1 MQFDESNIRN
11 LLIRAKEEG
20 VFSKAVAGFILPD
33 GTRRLVALD
42 TPENTVFDIASL
54 TKVCPTS
61 TLALSYI
68 LEGKLGIDEKV
79 CDYIP
84 ELQTNYR
91 DDVRI
96 FHLLTHSLDYRV
108 PMKTLRT
115 LPPEGILD
123 ALYTYQFEHAPGA
136 DFNYGNP
143 ASVLLGMILCRITGK
158 DLQQQGR
165 ERFFEPL
172 GMTRSGW
179 DPLTRDFNRIEKAEI
194 MPTEICAFR
203 NRKIQGEIH
212 DESAWVL
219 RKLFPVGSAGMFSCV
234 PDLLKF
240 VQMVL
245 NDGIIEDSQQGPCED
260 LPQEPRENLQQH
272 LPPALRQNE
281 RHESHE
287 DGKRRIAP
295 AGILE
300 MVSQNAF
307 ANPEFAALTRTMDSA
322 TRALA
327 CTALGWELNSTKF
340 MGTHASPRTFGKTG
354 FTGASIVADA
364 SAGAAVVLLSNFT
377 YPHREAN
384 ADRIHA
390 FRAAL
395 ADAFFG
401 GY

>member
-1 MQFDESNIRN
+1 MAFSESNIER
-11 LLIRAKEEG
+11 LLEQAESAG
-20 VFSKAVAGFILPD
+20 VFHKAVAGFILPD
-33 GTRRLVALD
+33 GSTRLVAFN

-61 TLALSYI
+61 TLALCYI
-68 LEGKLGIDEKV
+68 LEGKLHLDDRVI
-79 CDYIP
+79 DYIP

-91 DDVRI
+91 EDIRI

-115 LPPEGILD
+115 LPPEGILN
-123 ALYTYQFEHAPGA
+123 ALFTYQFEKAPGA

-143 ASVLLGMILCRITGK
+143 ASVLLGIILQRIAGK

-179 DPLTRDFNRIEKAEI
+179 DPLTREWNRIPLEEI
-194 MPTEICAFR
+194 APTEICSFR
-203 NRKIQGEIH
+203 GREIRGEIH

-219 RKLFPVGSAGMFSCV
+219 RKLYPVGSAGMFSCV

-240 VQMVL
+240 VKMVL
-245 NDGIIEDSQQGPCED
+245 NDGLGENAGG
-260 LPQEPRENLQQH
+260 EPVRV
-272 LPPALRQNE
+272 
-281 RHESHE
+281 
-287 DGKRRIAP
+287 AP

-300 MVSQNAF
+300 MVSNNAF
-307 ANPEFAALTRTMDSA
+307 DKTVG
-322 TRALA
+322 A
-327 CTALGWELNSTKF
+327 CTALGWELAQSKF
-340 MGTHASPRTFGKTG
+340 MGSRVSPRTFGKTG

-364 SAGAAVVLLSNFT
+364 IAGAAAVLLCDFT
-377 YPHREAN
+377 YPHREPN

-401 GY
+401 AL

>member
-1 MQFDESNIRN
+1 MHFDDYSIKKLLQQAESEN
-11 LLIRAKEEG
+11 
-20 VFSKAVAGFILPD
+20 VFHKAVAGFILPD
-33 GTRRLVALD
+33 GSVRTVALN

-68 LEGKLGIDEKV
+68 LESKLDIDTKV
-79 CDYIP
+79 VEFIP

-91 DDVRI
+91 EDIRI

-108 PMKTLRT
+108 PMKTLRE
-115 LPPEGILD
+115 LPPEGILN
-123 ALYTYQFEHAPGA
+123 ALYTYQFAKAPGE

-143 ASVLLGMILCRITGK
+143 ASVLLGIILQRLAGA

-179 DPLTRDFNRIEKAEI
+179 DPLSRDWNPVPKNEI
-194 MPTEICAFR
+194 APTEFCNFR
-203 NRKIQGEIH
+203 GREIQGEIH

-240 VQMVL
+240 VKMVL
-245 NDGIIEDSQQGPCED
+245 ND
-260 LPQEPRENLQQH
+260 EP
-272 LPPALRQNE
+272 
-281 RHESHE
+281 
-287 DGKRRIAP
+287 K
-295 AGILE
+295 GILDL
-300 MVSQNAF
+300 VSRNAF
-307 ANPEFAALTRTMDSA
+307 AREDAAKFMPA
-322 TRALA
+322 GAPAAEGA
-327 CTALGWELNSTKF
+327 CTALGWELAQSKF
-340 MGTHASPRTFGKTG
+340 MGSHISPRTFGKTG
-354 FTGASIVADA
+354 FTGASIVCDPI
-364 SAGAAVVLLSNFT
+364 AGAAVVLLSDFT
-377 YPHREAN
+377 YPHREPN

-390 FRAAL
+390 FRACL

-401 GY
+401 KL

>member
-1 MQFDESNIRN
+1 MYDENA
-11 LLIRAKEEG
+11 IRALLLKGQSEG
-20 VFSKAVAGFILPD
+20 VFHKAVAGFILPD
-33 GTRRLVALD
+33 GSTRLVALD
-42 TPENTVFDIASL
+42 TPENTLFDIASL

-68 LEGKLGIDEKV
+68 LEGKLKLDDRVIDF
-79 CDYIP
+79 IP

-91 DDVRI
+91 KDVRV

-115 LPPEGILD
+115 LPPEGILN
-123 ALYTYQFEHAPGA
+123 ALFTYQFEKAPGA

-143 ASVLLGMILCRITGK
+143 ASVLLGIILQRISGK

-179 DPLTRDFNRIEKAEI
+179 DPLTREWNRIPVEEI
-194 MPTEICAFR
+194 APTEICSFR
-203 NRKIQGEIH
+203 GREIRGEIH

-219 RKLFPVGSAGMFSCV
+219 RELYPVGSAGMFSCV

-240 VQMVL
+240 VKMVL
-245 NDGIIEDSQQGPCED
+245 NDGMATAP
-260 LPQEPRENLQQH
+260 
-272 LPPALRQNE
+272 
-281 RHESHE
+281 
-287 DGKRRIAP
+287 DGNAVRIAP
-295 AGILE
+295 AGILN
-300 MVSQNAF
+300 MVSHNAF
-307 ANPEFAALTRTMDSA
+307 TREDSA
-322 TRALA
+322 QFIPAGSADAASA
-327 CTALGWELNSTKF
+327 CTALGWELAQCKF
-340 MGTHASPRTFGKTG
+340 MGSRVSPHTFGKTG
-354 FTGASIVADA
+354 FTGASIVTDA
-364 SAGAAVVLLSNFT
+364 IAGAAAVLLCDFT
-377 YPHREAN
+377 YPHREPS

-401 GY
+401 AL

>member
-1 MQFDESNIRN
+1 MMFKKDVLTDLLRQAQAAGIFD
-11 LLIRAKEEG
+11 
-20 VFSKAVAGFILPD
+20 KAVAGFVLPD
-33 GTRRLVALD
+33 GTHEILTLN

-68 LEGKLGIDEKV
+68 LEGKLSVDTKV
-79 CDYIP
+79 IDYIP

-91 DDVRI
+91 DDIRV

-115 LPPEGILD
+115 LPAEGILN
-123 ALYTYQFEHAPGA
+123 ALYTYQFDKAPGA

-143 ASVLLGMILCRITGK
+143 ASVLLGIILQRLVGK

-165 ERFFEPL
+165 ERFFIPL

-179 DPLTRDFNRIEKAEI
+179 DPLTRDWNPIPKDEI
-194 MPTEICAFR
+194 SPTEICSFR
-203 NRKIQGEIH
+203 GREIQGEIH

-234 PDLLKF
+234 PDLLRF
-240 VQMVL
+240 VQMIM
-245 NDGIIEDSQQGPCED
+245 NDGAASNGKQVAPKGLLKMVCE
-260 LPQEPRENLQQH
+260 
-272 LPPALRQNE
+272 
-281 RHESHE
+281 
-287 DGKRRIAP
+287 
-295 AGILE
+295 
-300 MVSQNAF
+300 NAF
-307 ANPEFAALTRTMDSA
+307 EGNAARKYSTA
-322 TRALA
+322 TGA
-327 CTALGWELNSTKF
+327 CTALGWELNSEKF
-340 MGTHASPRTFGKTG
+340 MGMRVSPHTFGKTG
-354 FTGASIVADA
+354 FTGASIVAD
-364 SAGAAVVLLSNFT
+364 SEKGAAVVLLSNFT

-395 ADAFFG
+395 SDAFFG
-401 GY
+401 

>member
-1 MQFDESNIRN
+1 MQFDESVIKS
-11 LLIRAKEEG
+11 LLNRAKEEG

-33 GTRRLVALD
+33 GTQRLVALD

-68 LEGKLGIDEKV
+68 LEGSLHIDDKV
-79 CDYIP
+79 ADYIP

-203 NRKIQGEIH
+203 NREIQGEIH

-245 NDGIIEDSQQGPCED
+245 NDGIIEGSQSRAQAPHEPQQGPCED
-260 LPQEPRENLQQH
+260 LPQELREVN
-272 LPPALRQNE
+272 
-281 RHESHE
+281 
-287 DGKRRIAP
+287 GKRRIAP

-340 MGTHASPRTFGKTG
+340 MGTRASPRTFGKTG

-377 YPHREAN
+377 YPHREQN

-395 ADAFFG
+395 ADAFF
-401 GY
+401 

>member
-1 MQFDESNIRN
+1 MRFDESNIRN

-33 GTRRLVALD
+33 GTQRLVALD

-68 LEGKLGIDEKV
+68 LEGSLHIDDKV
-79 CDYIP
+79 ADYIP
-84 ELQTNYR
+84 ELKTNYR

-108 PMKTLRT
+108 PIKTLRT

-123 ALYTYQFEHAPGA
+123 ALYTYQFERAPGA

-172 GMTRSGW
+172 GITRSGW

-203 NRKIQGEIH
+203 NREIQGEIH

-240 VQMVL
+240 VQMML
-245 NDGIIEDSQQGPCED
+245 NDGLAKGSQ
-260 LPQEPRENLQQH
+260 QEPREAN
-272 LPPALRQNE
+272 
-281 RHESHE
+281 S
-287 DGKRRIAP
+287 KRRIAP

-300 MVSQNAF
+300 MVSHNAF
-307 ANPEFAALTRTMDSA
+307 AKPEFAALTRAMDETA
-322 TRALA
+322 RKTA
-327 CTALGWELNSTKF
+327 CTALGWELNAAKF
-340 MGTHASPRTFGKTG
+340 MGTHVSPRTFGKTG

-364 SAGAAVVLLSNFT
+364 EAGAAVVLLSNFT
-377 YPHREAN
+377 YPHREQN

-390 FRAAL
+390 FRATL
-395 ADAFFG
+395 ADAFFS

>member
-1 MQFDESNIRN
+1 MAFSESNIER
-11 LLIRAKEEG
+11 LLEQAESAG
-20 VFSKAVAGFILPD
+20 VFHKAVAGFILPD
-33 GTRRLVALD
+33 GSTRLVAFN

-61 TLALSYI
+61 TLALCYI
-68 LEGKLGIDEKV
+68 LEGKLHLDDRVI
-79 CDYIP
+79 DYIP

-91 DDVRI
+91 EDIRI

-115 LPPEGILD
+115 LPPEGILN
-123 ALYTYQFEHAPGA
+123 ALFTYQFAKAPGA

-143 ASVLLGMILCRITGK
+143 ASVLLGIILQRLTGK

-179 DPLTRDFNRIEKAEI
+179 DPLTRDWNAIPREEI
-194 MPTEICAFR
+194 APTEICEFR
-203 NRKIQGEIH
+203 GREICGEIH

-240 VQMVL
+240 VKMVL
-245 NDGIIEDSQQGPCED
+245 ED
-260 LPQEPRENLQQH
+260 R
-272 LPPALRQNE
+272 
-281 RHESHE
+281 
-287 DGKRRIAP
+287 P
-295 AGILE
+295 AGILK
-300 MVSQNAF
+300 MVSENAF
-307 ANPEFAALTRTMDSA
+307 TREDAAQFLPAGDSPAGAANG
-322 TRALA
+322 A
-327 CTALGWELNSTKF
+327 CTALGWELAQSKF
-340 MGTHASPRTFGKTG
+340 MGSRVSPHAFGKTG
-354 FTGASIVADA
+354 FTGASIVADPV
-364 SAGAAVVLLSNFT
+364 AGAAVVLLSDFT
-377 YPHREAN
+377 YPHREAS

-390 FRAAL
+390 FRASL

-401 GY
+401 AV

>member
-1 MQFDESNIRN
+1 MHFDDYSIKKLLQQAESEN
-11 LLIRAKEEG
+11 
-20 VFSKAVAGFILPD
+20 VFHKAVAGFILPD
-33 GTRRLVALD
+33 GSVRTVALN

-68 LEGKLGIDEKV
+68 LEGKLDIDTKV
-79 CDYIP
+79 VDYIP

-91 DDVRI
+91 EDIRI

-108 PMKTLRT
+108 PMKTLRE
-115 LPPEGILD
+115 LPPEGILN
-123 ALYTYQFEHAPGA
+123 ALYTYQFAKAPGE

-143 ASVLLGMILCRITGK
+143 ASVLLGIILQRLAGA

-179 DPLTRDFNRIEKAEI
+179 DPLSRDWNPVPKNEI
-194 MPTEICAFR
+194 APTEFCNFR
-203 NRKIQGEIH
+203 GREIQGEIH

-219 RKLFPVGSAGMFSCV
+219 RQLFPVGSAGMFSCV

-245 NDGIIEDSQQGPCED
+245 ND
-260 LPQEPRENLQQH
+260 EP
-272 LPPALRQNE
+272 
-281 RHESHE
+281 
-287 DGKRRIAP
+287 K
-295 AGILE
+295 GILE

-307 ANPEFAALTRTMDSA
+307 AREDAARFMPAGA
-322 TRALA
+322 TAAEGA
-327 CTALGWELNSTKF
+327 CTALGWELAQSKF
-340 MGTHASPRTFGKTG
+340 MGSRVSPRTFGKTG
-354 FTGASIVADA
+354 FTGASIVCDPI
-364 SAGAAVVLLSNFT
+364 AGAAVILLSDFT
-377 YPHREAN
+377 YPHREPN

-390 FRAAL
+390 FRACL

-401 GY
+401 NLQP

>member
-1 MQFDESNIRN
+1 MYDENA
-11 LLIRAKEEG
+11 IRALLQRAQTEG
-20 VFSKAVAGFILPD
+20 IFNKAVAGFILPD
-33 GTRRLVALD
+33 GSTRIVTHN
-42 TPENTVFDIASL
+42 TPADTVFDIASL

-61 TLALSYI
+61 TLALCYI
-68 LEGKLGIDEKV
+68 LEGKLGLDTKV
-79 CDYIP
+79 ADYIP
-84 ELQTNYR
+84 EMQTNYR
-91 DDVRI
+91 DDIRV

-123 ALYTYQFEHAPGA
+123 ALFTYKFSKAPGA

-143 ASVLLGMILCRITGK
+143 ASVLLGMILQRIAGK

-179 DPLTRDFNRIEKAEI
+179 DPLTREWNPIPKEEI
-194 MPTEICAFR
+194 SPTEICEFR
-203 NRKIQGEIH
+203 GREICGEIH

-240 VQMVL
+240 VKMVL
-245 NDGIIEDSQQGPCED
+245 NDGTAVNAAGEEI
-260 LPQEPRENLQQH
+260 RV
-272 LPPALRQNE
+272 
-281 RHESHE
+281 
-287 DGKRRIAP
+287 AP

-300 MVSQNAF
+300 MVSRNAF
-307 ANPEFAALTRTMDSA
+307 TREDAAPFIPAGSSNAGDSDA
-322 TRALA
+322 TGPNAAGPLSAGA
-327 CTALGWELNSTKF
+327 CTALGWELAQSKF
-340 MGTHASPRTFGKTG
+340 MGSRVSPRTFGKTG
-354 FTGASIVADA
+354 FTGASIVADPV
-364 SAGAAVVLLSNFT
+364 AGAAAILLSNFT

-395 ADAFFG
+395 ADAFFSAL
-401 GY
+401 

>member
-1 MQFDESNIRN
+1 MAFNESNIER
-11 LLIRAKEEG
+11 LLSQGESAG
-20 VFSKAVAGFILPD
+20 VFHKAVAGFILPD
-33 GTRRLVALD
+33 GTTRTVALN
-42 TPENTVFDIASL
+42 TPADTVFDIASL

-61 TLALSYI
+61 TLALCYI
-68 LEGKLGIDEKV
+68 LEGKLHLDDRVI
-79 CDYIP
+79 DYIP

-91 DDVRI
+91 EDICV

-115 LPPEGILD
+115 LPPEGILN
-123 ALYTYQFEHAPGA
+123 ALFTYKFAKAPGA

-143 ASVLLGMILCRITGK
+143 ASVLLGIILQRLTGK

-179 DPLTRDFNRIEKAEI
+179 DPLTRDWNAIPREEI
-194 MPTEICAFR
+194 CPTEICEFR
-203 NRKIQGEIH
+203 GREICGEIH

-240 VQMVL
+240 VQMVM
-245 NDGIIEDSQQGPCED
+245 NDGIAAGANGSEI
-260 LPQEPRENLQQH
+260 RV
-272 LPPALRQNE
+272 
-281 RHESHE
+281 
-287 DGKRRIAP
+287 AP
-295 AGILE
+295 AGILK
-300 MVSQNAF
+300 MVSENAF
-307 ANPEFAALTRTMDSA
+307 IREGAAQFLPAGNSTAGNSTAGDSPAGAANG
-322 TRALA
+322 A
-327 CTALGWELNSTKF
+327 CTALGWELAQGKF
-340 MGTHASPRTFGKTG
+340 MGSRVSPHAFGKTG
-354 FTGASIVADA
+354 FTGASIVADPI
-364 SAGAAVVLLSNFT
+364 AGAAVVLLSDFT

-390 FRAAL
+390 FRASL

-401 GY
+401 AV

>member
-1 MQFDESNIRN
+1 MQFNESNIER
-11 LLIRAKEEG
+11 LLEQAESAG
-20 VFSKAVAGFILPD
+20 VFHKAVAGFILPD
-33 GTRRLVALD
+33 GSTRTVALN
-42 TPENTVFDIASL
+42 TPADTVFDIASL

-68 LEGKLGIDEKV
+68 LEGKLSLDDRVIDF
-79 CDYIP
+79 IP

-91 DDVRI
+91 EDIRI

-115 LPPEGILD
+115 LPPEGILN
-123 ALYTYQFEHAPGA
+123 ALFTYQFAKAPGA

-143 ASVLLGMILCRITGK
+143 ASVLLGMILQRLTGK

-179 DPLTRDFNRIEKAEI
+179 DPLTRDWNAIPREEI
-194 MPTEICAFR
+194 APTEICEFR
-203 NRKIQGEIH
+203 GREICGEIH

-240 VQMVL
+240 VKMVM
-245 NDGIIEDSQQGPCED
+245 NDGMAVD
-260 LPQEPRENLQQH
+260 
-272 LPPALRQNE
+272 AT
-281 RHESHE
+281 
-287 DGKRRIAP
+287 GKEVRIAP
-295 AGILE
+295 AGILK
-300 MVSQNAF
+300 MVSENAF
-307 ANPEFAALTRTMDSA
+307 DSSVG
-322 TRALA
+322 A
-327 CTALGWELNSTKF
+327 CTALGWELAQSKF
-340 MGTHASPRTFGKTG
+340 MGSRVSPHAFGKTG
-354 FTGASIVADA
+354 FTGASIVADPI
-364 SAGAAVVLLSNFT
+364 AGAAVVLLSDFT
-377 YPHREAN
+377 YPHREAS

-390 FRAAL
+390 FRASL

-401 GY
+401 AV

>member
-1 MQFDESNIRN
+1 MHFDDYSIKKLLQQAESEN
-11 LLIRAKEEG
+11 
-20 VFSKAVAGFILPD
+20 VFHKAVAGFILPD
-33 GTRRLVALD
+33 GSVRTVALN

-68 LEGKLGIDEKV
+68 LEGKLDIDTKV
-79 CDYIP
+79 VDFIP

-91 DDVRI
+91 EDIRI

-108 PMKTLRT
+108 PMKTLRE
-115 LPPEGILD
+115 LPPEGILN
-123 ALYTYQFEHAPGA
+123 ALYTYQFAKAPGE

-143 ASVLLGMILCRITGK
+143 ASVLLGIILQRLAGA

-179 DPLTRDFNRIEKAEI
+179 DPLSRDWNPVPKNEI
-194 MPTEICAFR
+194 APTEFCNFR
-203 NRKIQGEIH
+203 GREIQGEIH

-240 VQMVL
+240 VQMVM
-245 NDGIIEDSQQGPCED
+245 NDEPKGILD
-260 LPQEPRENLQQH
+260 LVSRNAFTREN
-272 LPPALRQNE
+272 AT
-281 RHESHE
+281 
-287 DGKRRIAP
+287 KFMP
-295 AGILE
+295 AG
-300 MVSQNAF
+300 AT
-307 ANPEFAALTRTMDSA
+307 AAEG
-322 TRALA
+322 A
-327 CTALGWELNSTKF
+327 CTALGWELAQSKF
-340 MGTHASPRTFGKTG
+340 MGSHISPRTFGKTG
-354 FTGASIVADA
+354 FTGASIVCDPI
-364 SAGAAVVLLSNFT
+364 AGAAVILLSDFT
-377 YPHREAN
+377 YPHREPN

-390 FRAAL
+390 FRACL

-401 GY
+401 KL

>member
-1 MQFDESNIRN
+1 MHFDDYSIKKLLQQAESEN
-11 LLIRAKEEG
+11 
-20 VFSKAVAGFILPD
+20 VFHKAVAGFILPD
-33 GTRRLVALD
+33 GSVRTVALN

-68 LEGKLGIDEKV
+68 LEGKLGIDTKV
-79 CDYIP
+79 VEFIP

-91 DDVRI
+91 EDIRI

-108 PMKTLRT
+108 PMKTLRE
-115 LPPEGILD
+115 LPPEGILN
-123 ALYTYQFEHAPGA
+123 ALYTYQFAKAPGE

-143 ASVLLGMILCRITGK
+143 ASVLLGIILQRLAGA

-179 DPLTRDFNRIEKAEI
+179 DPLSRDWNPVPKNEI
-194 MPTEICAFR
+194 APTEFCNFR
-203 NRKIQGEIH
+203 GREIQGEIH

-240 VQMVL
+240 VQMVM
-245 NDGIIEDSQQGPCED
+245 ND
-260 LPQEPRENLQQH
+260 EP
-272 LPPALRQNE
+272 
-281 RHESHE
+281 
-287 DGKRRIAP
+287 K
-295 AGILE
+295 GILDL
-300 MVSQNAF
+300 VSRNAF
-307 ANPEFAALTRTMDSA
+307 AREDAAKFMPAGA
-322 TRALA
+322 TAAEGA
-327 CTALGWELNSTKF
+327 CTALGWELAQSKF
-340 MGTHASPRTFGKTG
+340 MGSHISPRTFGKTG
-354 FTGASIVADA
+354 FTGASIVCDPI
-364 SAGAAVVLLSNFT
+364 AGAAVVLLSDFT
-377 YPHREAN
+377 YPHREPN

-390 FRAAL
+390 FRACL

-401 GY
+401 KL

>member
-1 MQFDESNIRN
+1 MYDENA
-11 LLIRAKEEG
+11 IRALLLKGQSEG
-20 VFSKAVAGFILPD
+20 VFHKAVAGFILPD
-33 GTRRLVALD
+33 GSTRLIALD

-68 LEGKLGIDEKV
+68 LEGKLNLGDRVIDF
-79 CDYIP
+79 IP

-91 DDVRI
+91 EDVRV

-115 LPPEGILD
+115 LPPEGILN
-123 ALYTYQFEHAPGA
+123 ALFTYQFEKAPGA

-143 ASVLLGMILCRITGK
+143 ASVLLGIILQRIAGK

-179 DPLTRDFNRIEKAEI
+179 DPLTRKWNRIPLEEI
-194 MPTEICAFR
+194 APTEICSFR
-203 NRKIQGEIH
+203 GREIRGEIH

-219 RKLFPVGSAGMFSCV
+219 RKLYPVGSAGMFSCV

-240 VQMVL
+240 VKMVL
-245 NDGIIEDSQQGPCED
+245 NDGMAVNAAGEE
-260 LPQEPRENLQQH
+260 
-272 LPPALRQNE
+272 A
-281 RHESHE
+281 
-287 DGKRRIAP
+287 RIAP
-295 AGILE
+295 AGILN
-300 MVSQNAF
+300 MVSNNAF
-307 ANPEFAALTRTMDSA
+307 DKTVG
-322 TRALA
+322 A
-327 CTALGWELNSTKF
+327 CTALGWELAQGKF
-340 MGTHASPRTFGKTG
+340 MGSRVSPRTFGKTG

-364 SAGAAVVLLSNFT
+364 IAGAAAVLLCDFT
-377 YPHREAN
+377 YPHREPS

-401 GY
+401 AL